1 MDEGLF
7 QGDIVTSKRILYTP
21 SPFARNALLYLQ
33 ETGELKAKKPHV
45 SHRQG
50 LASYL
55 FFMVLEGH
63 GTLRYQDRT
72 YTLGHGDCVFLDC
85 RQEHF
90 HQSSEDLW
98 RLKWAHFNG
107 PNMDAVYDKYLERGG
122 VPCFH
127 TQKAKAFNS
136 ILEELFEVASSSSY
150 VRDMKICEKLTSLL
164 TVLMEEAWNPDR
176 APHVSEKRRN
186 LQRIKNYLDQNYQY
200 KITLDQLSEQFY
212 INKFYLSKIFSEQYG
227 MTINRYLLELRITQ
241 AKRLL
246 RFTSLPIEKIAV
258 ECGIPDSNYF
268 ARIFKKIEGIAP
280 GEYRKKW

>member
-72 YTLGHGDCVFLDC
+72 YTLAPGDCVFLDC

-98 RLKWAHFNG
+98 
-107 PNMDAVYDKYLERGG
+107 M
-122 VPCFH
+122 
-127 TQKAKAFNS
+127 
-136 ILEELFEVASSSSY
+136 
-150 VRDMKICEKLTSLL
+150 SLI
-164 TVLMEEAWNPDR
+164 
-176 APHVSEKRRN
+176 H
-186 LQRIKNYLDQNYQY
+186 I
-200 KITLDQLSEQFY
+200 
-212 INKFYLSKIFSEQYG
+212 
-227 MTINRYLLELRITQ
+227 
-241 AKRLL
+241 
-246 RFTSLPIEKIAV
+246 
-258 ECGIPDSNYF
+258 
-268 ARIFKKIEGIAP
+268 
-280 GEYRKKW
+280 

>member
-1 MDEGLF
+1 MDEALF

-21 SPFARNALLYLQ
+21 SPFAKSALLYLQ
-33 ETGELKAKKPHV
+33 ETGELKAKKPHI
-45 SHRQG
+45 SHRKG

-55 FFMVLEGH
+55 FFMVQEGH
-63 GTLRYQDRT
+63 GTLRYQGCT
-72 YTLGHGDCVFLDC
+72 YSLGPSDCVFVDC

-107 PNMDAVYDKYLERGG
+107 PNMDAIYDKYLERGG
-122 VPCFH
+122 MPCFH
-127 TQKAKAFNS
+127 TKKADAFCNV
-136 ILEELFEVASSSSY
+136 LVELFQVASSSSY

-164 TVLMEEAWNPDR
+164 TILMEESWNPDKT
-176 APHVSEKRRN
+176 PNTSEKRRD
-186 LQRIKNYLDQNYQY
+186 LQIIKGYLDQNYQK
-200 KITLDQLSEQFY
+200 KITLDQLSEMFY

-227 MTINRYLLELRITQ
+227 VTINRYLLELRITQ

-268 ARIFKKIEGIAP
+268 ARIFRKVEGIAP

>member
-1 MDEGLF
+1 MDESLF
-7 QGDIVTSKRILYTP
+7 QGDIVNSKRILYTP
-21 SPFARNALLYLQ
+21 SSFARSALLYLQ

-55 FFMVLEGH
+55 FFMVREGQ
-63 GTLRYQDRT
+63 GTLRYQDCT
-72 YTLGHGDCVFLDC
+72 YTLGPNDCVFLDC

-98 RLKWAHFNG
+98 RLKWAHFSG
-107 PNMDAVYDKYLERGG
+107 PNMAAIYGKYLERGG
-122 VPCFH
+122 MPCFH
-127 TQKAKAFNS
+127 TKKADAFCDV
-136 ILEELFEVASSSSY
+136 LDELFEVASSSSY

-164 TVLMEEAWNPDR
+164 TILMEEAWNPDR
-176 APHVSEKRRN
+176 THNISEKRRN
-186 LQRIKNYLDQNYQY
+186 LQMVKGYLDQNYQK

-258 ECGIPDSNYF
+258 ECGISDSNYF
-268 ARIFKKIEGIAP
+268 ARVFKKIEGIAP